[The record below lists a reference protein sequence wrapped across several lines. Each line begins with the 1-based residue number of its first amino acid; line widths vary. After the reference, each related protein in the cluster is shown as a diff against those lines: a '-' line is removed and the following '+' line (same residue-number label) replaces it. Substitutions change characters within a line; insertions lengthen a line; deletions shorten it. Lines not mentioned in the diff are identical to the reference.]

1 MARVALTPAAESAL
15 FDIWA
20 TVALDNVRAADGLF
34 QRIMKKARLAAENP
48 LMGAPRPELGP
59 NARILIEG
67 RYLIIYEPAEDG
79 VTIIAIVH
87 GARAPESWLAS

>member
-1 MARVALTPAAESAL
+1 
-15 FDIWA
+15 
-20 TVALDNVRAADGLF
+20 
-34 QRIMKKARLAAENP
+34 MKKARLAAENP

>member
-1 MARVALTPAAESAL
+1 MARVTLTPAAEAAL

-48 LMGAPRPELGP
+48 RMGAPRPELSA
-59 NARILIEG
+59 NARILVEG

-79 VTIIAIVH
+79 LTIIAIVH
-87 GARAPESWLAS
+87 GARDPESWLAG